1 MKLHQ
6 FRLLILSILLVPCV
20 PAQQGATKGEWRFYG
35 GDAGSTKYSPL
46 DQINASNVK
55 QLEIA
60 WRWKAENFGPRPDYN
75 WETTPLMIGG
85 VLYFTAGS
93 RRDAIAVDAATGETL
108 WMYRLD
114 EGERGARAARTQN
127 RGLAYWTDGKSDSR
141 ILLISP
147 GFQLIALNAKTGVP
161 IASFGKSGIVELT
174 EGLDRDV
181 VKPGQIGSH
190 GKFVLNV

>member
-1 MKLHQ
+1 MSPH
-6 FRLLILSILLVPCV
+6 RILLLLFPILLALFGD
-20 PAQQGATKGEWRFYG
+20 PARAQQGAAKGEWRFYG

-75 WETTPLMIGG
+75 WEVTPLMVGG

-93 RRDAIAVDAATGETL
+93 RRDAVAVDGATGETL

-114 EGERGARAARTQN
+114 EGERGDRAVRTQN
-127 RGLAYWTDGKSDSR
+127 RGLG
-141 ILLISP
+141 L
-147 GFQLIALNAKTGVP
+147 
-161 IASFGKSGIVELT
+161 
-174 EGLDRDV
+174 LDRWQERQPHSSDLAGLSV
-181 VKPGQIGSH
+181 GRARCQVRAFPFPVSATKAS
-190 GKFVLNV
+190 LN